1 MSLNSNFKSM
11 TSCFSQV
18 DEELLLEK
26 ILEDRRVPPLY
37 LSIEELS
44 ESKKGLDDFIE
55 RPKRPI
61 NSFLIYRKNE
71 LALYKSKNTKISKSD
86 VNGIQLKWNSAS
98 EEPNPLVNNNTTTTS
113 LCNMNMYIENN
124 CSSQDLTNM
133 RITDNDSINP
143 TNYEYYYYNL

>member
-98 EEPNPLVNNNTTTTS
+98 EEVKTA
-113 LCNMNMYIENN
+113 
-124 CSSQDLTNM
+124 
-133 RITDNDSINP
+133 
-143 TNYEYYYYNL
+143 